1 MKFELLK
8 EDNGARLGKL
18 ETAHGII
25 ETPIFMPVGTA
36 GSVKALTQD
45 MLEALEAQII
55 LGNTYHLYLRPGHE
69 LIASLGGLHKFIS
82 WPRPILTDSGGFQV
96 FSLSEIRKT
105 TEEGVTFKS
114 HLDGSKHL
122 LSPEKS
128 IEIQLALGSDIIM
141 VFDECTPYP
150 ATPKQVA
157 DSLALTTRWAKRS
170 LIEFNRITGV
180 LKGESE
186 GSALFGIIQG
196 GVYLEMRQQSA
207 EALLELDLPGYAIGG
222 LSVGEEKGYT
232 YDVTE
237 YLAPLMPKDK
247 PRYLMGVG
255 TPEDL
260 VECVARGVDMFDCV
274 MPSRNARNGQ
284 LFTSKGKI
292 NIKNAK
298 YAKDEKPLDEECN
311 CPTCKR
317 YSRAYLRH
325 LYHSKEI
332 LSSILSTQHNI
343 HFYLDTMKKIRQAI
357 RLGFFKEFRQQ
368 FLTNLKAEK

>member
-36 GSVKALTQD
+36 GSVKALTQN
-45 MLEALEAQII
+45 MLEDLEAQII

-82 WPRPILTDSGGFQV
+82 WPHPILTDSGGFQV
-96 FSLSEIRKT
+96 FSLSKISKT

-122 LSPEKS
+122 LSPERS
-128 IEIQLALGSDIIM
+128 MEIQLALGSDIIM
-141 VFDECTPYP
+141 AFDECTPYP
-150 ATPKQVA
+150 ATPAQVA
-157 DSLALTTRWAKRS
+157 DSLALTTRWAIRS
-170 LIEFNRITGV
+170 LAEFNRRTGSE
-180 LKGESE
+180 KGESE
-186 GSALFGIIQG
+186 KSALFGIIQG
-196 GVYLEMRQQSA
+196 GVYLEMRQRSA
-207 EALLELDLPGYAIGG
+207 EELLPLDLPGYAIGG

-232 YDVTE
+232 LDVTE
-237 YLAPLMPKDK
+237 YLAPLMPKNK

-260 VECVARGVDMFDCV
+260 IECVSRGVDMFDCV

-292 NIKNAK
+292 NIKNVK
-298 YAKDEKPLDEECN
+298 YAKDERPLDEDCR
-311 CPTCKR
+311 CQTCHR
-317 YSRAYLRH
+317 YTRAYLRH
-325 LYHSKEI
+325 LYHAKEI
-332 LSSILSTQHNI
+332 LSSILCTQHNI

-357 RLGFFKEFRQQ
+357 RLGFFTEFRQQ
-368 FLTNLKAEK
+368 YLANLKAEN